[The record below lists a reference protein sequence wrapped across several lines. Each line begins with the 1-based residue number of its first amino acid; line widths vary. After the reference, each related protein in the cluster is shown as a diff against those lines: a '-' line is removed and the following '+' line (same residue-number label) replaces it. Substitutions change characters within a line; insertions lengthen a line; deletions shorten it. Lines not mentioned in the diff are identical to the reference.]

1 MIKKVFLI
9 SAVLILPLFVFVS
22 CSKKEAAQKAAM
34 AIPEVPA
41 EYKDKHMPD
50 GWWTDEKVVAEGKD
64 LYDGKQNIDVNCAA
78 CHGMNGM
85 PVLSGSRDLRDA
97 SLVDKWSDGYWLWKV
112 SEGVPDTAMTGWKE
126 KLTEEEIWK
135 VIAYART
142 FSKAGK

>member
-9 SAVLILPLFVFVS
+9 VTVFIMPMVIFIS
-22 CSKKEAAQKAAM
+22 CSKKESAQKAAM

-50 GWWTDEKVVAEGKD
+50 GWWTDEKVVAEGKY
-64 LYDGKQNIDVNCAA
+64 LYDGKQNIDVNCGA

-97 SLVDKWSDGYWLWKV
+97 SLIDKWSDGYWLWKV
-112 SEGVPDTAMTGWKE
+112 SEGIPDTAMTGWKD

-135 VIAYART
+135 VIAYSRT

>member
-1 MIKKVFLI
+1 MIRKIFLI
-9 SAVLILPLFVFVS
+9 SGVIILPLFVLVS
-22 CSKKEAAQKAAM
+22 CSKKQEAQKP
-34 AIPEVPA
+34 AISVADVPA

-64 LYDGKQNIDVNCAA
+64 LYEGKQNIDVNCGA

-142 FSKAGK
+142 FSKGGK

>member
-9 SAVLILPLFVFVS
+9 SVVLILPLFVFDS

-64 LYDGKQNIDVNCAA
+64 LYDGKQNIDVNCGA

-112 SEGVPDTAMTGWKE
+112 SEGIPDTAMTGWKD